1 MYLLNKQFLLTA
13 GLLLTLT
20 ACGGSGGGSETNTP
34 TSPPQLRQYPRPLMS
49 LTVRLWVAA
58 LAQMARLPLKWVMVH
73 TLSPLS

>member
-34 TSPPQLRQYPRPLMS
+34 TSPQLRQYPRPLMS